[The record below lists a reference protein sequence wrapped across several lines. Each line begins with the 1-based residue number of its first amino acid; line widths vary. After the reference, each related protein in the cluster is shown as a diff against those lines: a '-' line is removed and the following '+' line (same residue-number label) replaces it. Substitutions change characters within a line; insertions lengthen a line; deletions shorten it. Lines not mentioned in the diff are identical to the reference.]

1 MRSHSFWAFLAAL
14 ALTAGA
20 RADDD
25 TYTIKLKHGPEV
37 GKSVT
42 VTDTD
47 TKTQS
52 NKVSDSDGK
61 VIDDGKK
68 HTEKQDEV
76 YTETVLARGDKD
88 ATKYKRTYEKATRT
102 HDGKTEERSYQGR
115 TVLFEKKGD
124 KFTVTA
130 EGDKPLSKED
140 LDDLTRKANDAD
152 TSRDEIFLPGKP
164 VKVGDT
170 WTVKGEDLVKTLGKG
185 GNLDPKNSSAEG
197 KLVKVYKKDNHQF
210 GVIEM
215 TLKLAPAATPGIKYE
230 KTPVVEMK
238 ITLDTAIDGSTA
250 SGVMSMTGSM
260 AAKGTAEA
268 AGKTFTVDTS
278 IEMSGKQDRSAEK

>member
-1 MRSHSFWAFLAAL
+1 MRSHSFWACLAVL
-14 ALTAGA
+14 ALTAGV
-20 RADDD
+20 RADD
-25 TYTIKLKHGPEV
+25 TFTIKLKHGADV

-61 VIDDGKK
+61 VLDDGKK

-76 YTETVLARGDKD
+76 YTETVLAKGDKE
-88 ATKYKRTYEKATRT
+88 ATKYKRTYEKAARTR
-102 HDGKTEERSYQGR
+102 DGKAEARSYEGR

-140 LDDLTRKANDAD
+140 LEELARKANDVD
-152 TSRDEIFLPGKP
+152 SSRDEIFLPGKA

-170 WTVKGEDLVKTLGKG
+170 WTVKGEDLVKTLGKA

-197 KLVKVYKKDNHQF
+197 KLAKVYKKDGHQF

-215 TLKLAPAATPGIKYE
+215 TLKLAPGATPGIKYE

-238 ITLDTAIDGSTA
+238 ITLDAAIDGSTTA
-250 SGVMSMTGSM
+250 GVMSMSGGM

-268 AGKTFTVDTS
+268 GGKTFTVDTS

>member
-1 MRSHSFWAFLAAL
+1 MRSHWFWAFLAAL

-20 RADDD
+20 RADD
-25 TYTIKLKHGPEV
+25 TYTIKLKHGPDV

-42 VTDTD
+42 ITDTD

-68 HTEKQDEV
+68 RTEKLDEV

-88 ATKYKRTYEKATRT
+88 ATKYKRAYEKATRT
-102 HDGKTEERSYQGR
+102 RDGKAEARSYEGR

-140 LDDLTRKANDAD
+140 LEELTRKANDVD
-152 TSRDEIFLPGKP
+152 TSRDEIFLPGKA

-170 WTVKGEDLVKTLGKG
+170 WKVEGKDLVKTLGKG
-185 GNLDPKNSSAEG
+185 GNLDPEHSSAEG

-238 ITLDTAIDGSTA
+238 VTLDAAIDGSTTA
-250 SGVMSMTGSM
+250 GVMSMTGSM

-268 AGKTFTVDTS
+268 GGKTFTVDTS
-278 IEMSGKQDRSAEK
+278 IEMSAKQDRSAEK